1 MCGNPAQ
8 NEYLIIKPTTLL
20 GLLPLQV
27 LFVLHELCRLIC
39 TLFFTATLCA
49 ADCTTPSGD
58 ESHTLEPRPN
68 GAFRRPCSR
77 TASRNHWRQEALWP
91 TL

>member
-8 NEYLIIKPTTLL
+8 NEYLIIKRTILL
-20 GLLPLQV
+20 GLLPLQG
-27 LFVLHELCRLIC
+27 LFVLHELRPLIC

-58 ESHTLEPRPN
+58 ESHKLETRPN
-68 GAFRRPCSR
+68 GAFRRPCYR
-77 TASRNHWRQEALWP
+77 TASRNHWRPEALWL